1 MSHPA
6 SYLVACSDPCERNA
20 LLNVLSA
27 PGVTVQQAATIME
40 AERILSAATAVVF
53 CEDRLPGGG
62 YPELLRAIQQGQFQI
77 PLVVASTRGG
87 PEQYLEAM
95 ELGAD
100 DYITPPY
107 DKQVIDSIVERRCE
121 RRRPMV
127 LPVQIYGVD
136 CDGVPFFENVC
147 TQDIS
152 RGGARI
158 TGIHSKLSVGDRIG
172 VNYCDRANVCR
183 VAWVGALEGV
193 GGAQEIGVEHMDP
206 EHCSWNFSTRPKR
219 TNKS

>member
-1 MSHPA
+1 MSHPE
-6 SYLVACSDPCERNA
+6 SYLVACSDPCNRNA
-20 LLNVLSA
+20 LLDALSA

-40 AERILSAATAVVF
+40 AKRILSATTAVVF

-62 YPELLRAIQQGQFQI
+62 YPELLRAIQQGQLQI
-77 PLVVASTRGG
+77 PLVVASTSGG

-107 DKQVIDSIVERRCE
+107 QRHVIESIVERRRE
-121 RRRPMV
+121 RRRPMI
-127 LPVQIYGVD
+127 LPVQIYGLD
-136 CDGVPFFENVC
+136 CDGVPFFESAS

-158 TGIHSKLSVGDRIG
+158 TGIRSKLSVGDMIG
-172 VNYCDRANVCR
+172 VNYCDEANVCR
-183 VAWVGALEGV
+183 VAWVGALEGPA
-193 GGAQEIGVEHMDP
+193 GTQEIGVEHMDP
-206 EHCSWNFSTRPKR
+206 AHCSWDFSSREKR
-219 TNKS
+219 RVTS

>member
-1 MSHPA
+1 MPNPE
-6 SYLVACSDPCERNA
+6 SYLVACSDPADRDA
-20 LLNVLSA
+20 LLDALSA

-62 YPELLRAIQQGQFQI
+62 YPELLRAIQQGQFHI

-107 DKQVIDSIVERRCE
+107 QKQVIESIVERRRE

-136 CDGVPFFENVC
+136 CDGVPFFESAC

-152 RGGARI
+152 RGGAHI
-158 TGIHSKLSVGDRIG
+158 IGIRSRLSVGDMIG
-172 VNYCDRANVCR
+172 VNYCDEANVCR
-183 VAWVGALEGV
+183 VAWVGALEGPR
-193 GGAQEIGVEHMDP
+193 GIQEIGVEHMDP
-206 EHCSWNFSTRPKR
+206 AHCSWDFSTRPKQ